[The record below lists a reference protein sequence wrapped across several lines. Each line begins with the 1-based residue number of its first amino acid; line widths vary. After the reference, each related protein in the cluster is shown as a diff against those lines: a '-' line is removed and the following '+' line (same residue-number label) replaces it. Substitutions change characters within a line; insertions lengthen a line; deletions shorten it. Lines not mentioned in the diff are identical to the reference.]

1 MNHAGDGVSELG
13 FFVTNAVAADHG
25 ASGFDHL
32 GEAARENA
40 LQNCEISF
48 LGKADESERGKR
60 LAAHGVNV
68 AQGIGGCDLS
78 EGVRI
83 VDDGREEIDGLHQ
96 SLIGGDEIHSGVVG
110 VIEADQNVGVVL
122 PG

>member
-1 MNHAGDGVSELG
+1 MNRTGDGGPELG
-13 FFVTNAVAADHG
+13 FFVTNAVAANHG

-48 LGKADESERGKR
+48 LRKADESERGKR
-60 LAAHGVNV
+60 LAAHGVNI
-68 AQGIGGCDLS
+68 AQGICGCDLS
-78 EGVRI
+78 EGIRI
-83 VDDGREEIDGLHQ
+83 VDDGSEEIYRLNQ

-110 VIEADQNVGVVL
+110 VVEAD
-122 PG
+122 